1 MLLKANFMI
10 SFQLDVIEDASIRN
24 VILLKTVL
32 DEVSCNIIG
41 Q

>member
-1 MLLKANFMI
+1 MLLEANFMI